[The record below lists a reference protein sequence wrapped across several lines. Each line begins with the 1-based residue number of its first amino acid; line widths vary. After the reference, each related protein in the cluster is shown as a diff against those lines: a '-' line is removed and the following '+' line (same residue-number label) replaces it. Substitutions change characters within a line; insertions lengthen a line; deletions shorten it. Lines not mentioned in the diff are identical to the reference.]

1 MSCLDDY
8 RMTLK
13 GREFLPLMVG
23 GMGTN
28 ISTSALV
35 LAIEKLGGIAH
46 LSDAMLP
53 TVADKELGT
62 DFTKQ
67 KTILLEKFI
76 GSFDKSLE
84 KFDLAALAE
93 VSDRYFRNV
102 MDKVSGKGLVLVNCM
117 EKLTMNDQ
125 LGTLKTRLNSAL
137 NAGVDGIT
145 MSAGLHLNS
154 LKLMQD
160 NPRFKD
166 ALLGLV
172 VSSTRALNLF
182 LKRTSSIGRKLDYIV
197 VEGPLAGGHL
207 GFGEDWRNYK
217 LENIVKDVVQHV
229 KECGL
234 NIPVLGAGGVFS
246 GQDDINLIE
255 QCGAAGAQVATRFT
269 IAQESGLPQ
278 QVKEIYLDSKEEDV
292 VVNHLS
298 PTGYLMRMLKSSPAI
313 TAKIHPNCESY
324 GYMLSGG
331 SCPYLKE
338 FEAQE
343 QGAIRGENSKC
354 CLCTQMRNY
363 KVWTCGTTVSKLK
376 ETVKRSASGWELPSA
391 EQIWNDYRFGKNSK

>member
-28 ISTSALV
+28 ISTSDLV

-53 TVADKELGT
+53 VVADKELGT

-67 KTILLEKFI
+67 KTILLKKFS
-76 GSFDKSLE
+76 GTFDKSLE
-84 KFDLAALAE
+84 KFDLDALAE
-93 VSDRYFRNV
+93 VSDRYFRSV
-102 MDKVSGKGLVLVNCM
+102 MDKVSGKGMVLVNCM

-137 NAGVDGIT
+137 NAGVHGIT
-145 MSAGLHLNS
+145 MSAGLHLSS

-182 LKRTSSIGRKLDYIV
+182 LKRTNSIGRKLDYII

-207 GFGEDWRNYK
+207 GFGEDCTNWK
-217 LENIVKDVVQHV
+217 TLLKMSFSTLETAALTFQFLVRAEYFRDKMT
-229 KECGL
+229 
-234 NIPVLGAGGVFS
+234 
-246 GQDDINLIE
+246 LI
-255 QCGAAGAQVATRFT
+255 
-269 IAQESGLPQ
+269 
-278 QVKEIYLDSKEEDV
+278 
-292 VVNHLS
+292 
-298 PTGYLMRMLKSSPAI
+298 
-313 TAKIHPNCESY
+313 
-324 GYMLSGG
+324 
-331 SCPYLKE
+331 
-338 FEAQE
+338 
-343 QGAIRGENSKC
+343 
-354 CLCTQMRNY
+354 
-363 KVWTCGTTVSKLK
+363 
-376 ETVKRSASGWELPSA
+376 
-391 EQIWNDYRFGKNSK
+391 

>member
-28 ISTSALV
+28 ISTSDLV

-53 TVADKELGT
+53 VVADKELGT

-67 KTILLEKFI
+67 KTILLKKFS
-76 GSFDKSLE
+76 GTFDKSLE
-84 KFDLAALAE
+84 KFDLDALAE
-93 VSDRYFRNV
+93 VSDRYFRSV
-102 MDKVSGKGLVLVNCM
+102 MDKVSGKGMVLVNCM

-137 NAGVDGIT
+137 NAGVHGIT
-145 MSAGLHLNS
+145 MSAGLHLSS

-182 LKRTSSIGRKLDYIV
+182 LKRTNSIGRKLDYII

-217 LENIVKDVVQHV
+217 LENIVKDVVQYV
-229 KECGL
+229 RNSGL

-269 IAQESGLPQ
+269 IAQE
-278 QVKEIYLDSKEEDV
+278 EIYLDSKDEDV

-313 TAKIHPNCESY
+313 TAKIRPNCESY

-331 SCPYLKE
+331 CCPYLKE

-343 QGAIRGENSKC
+343 EGGIKRESSKC

-363 KVWTCGTTVSKLK
+363 KVWTCGTTVSRLK
-376 ETVKRSASGWELPSA
+376 ETVKRGVNGWKLPSA
-391 EQIWNDYRFGKNSK
+391 EEIWNDYRFGKTSK